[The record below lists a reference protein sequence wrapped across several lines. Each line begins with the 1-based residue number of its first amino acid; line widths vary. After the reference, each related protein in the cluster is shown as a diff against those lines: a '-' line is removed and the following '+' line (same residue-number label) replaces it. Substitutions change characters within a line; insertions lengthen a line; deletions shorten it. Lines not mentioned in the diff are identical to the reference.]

1 MKAHRTNV
9 SRGLCR
15 SRSLPAA
22 SLAALAFLTLI
33 HGPAPGAQSGPTTR
47 ESVDSLG
54 QQAWGDSF
62 YPSLSADGRW
72 IAFTSEAAD
81 LVPGD
86 TNGTRDVF
94 LRDRLTG
101 KTERVNLSSQGVQAN
116 YHSGLGSVSADGRF
130 VCFDSWAD
138 NLVPGDTNICYD
150 VFVRDRLTGQTTRV
164 SVDSAGRQG
173 RGASYVCA
181 ITPDGR
187 FVAFGSDAPNLVPGD
202 TNGYRDIFVHDRR
215 SGETRRVSV
224 DSAGREGNRWSDSP
238 SISADGRF
246 VAFMSDAED
255 LVPRDLNG
263 REDVFVHDLRTAR
276 TTRVSV
282 DSTGNEG
289 DHISWYPEISADGRC
304 VTFGSLAS
312 NLVPGDT
319 NGHMDIFVHD
329 RLTGLT
335 TRVNVDSSGA
345 QANDR
350 SDLASISADGRYVA
364 FDSEASNLVPHDT
377 NGRYDVFVHDRRT
390 GETFRVS
397 VDSMGFQANH
407 LSWWGRI
414 APDGSCVAFHSYAD
428 NLVPGDTNDC
438 CDAFVREL

>member
-72 IAFTSEAAD
+72 IVFTSEAAD

-86 TNGTRDVF
+86 TNGARDVF
-94 LRDRLTG
+94 LRDRLIG

-138 NLVPGDTNICYD
+138 NLVPGDTNNCYD
-150 VFVRDRLTGQTTRV
+150 VFVRDRLTGQTSRV

-187 FVAFGSDAPNLVPGD
+187 VVAFGSDAPNLVTGD

-224 DSAGREGNRWSDSP
+224 DSAGREGSRWSDSP

-263 REDVFVHDLRTAR
+263 REDVFVHDLPAAR
-276 TTRVSV
+276 
-282 DSTGNEG
+282 
-289 DHISWYPEISADGRC
+289 
-304 VTFGSLAS
+304 
-312 NLVPGDT
+312 
-319 NGHMDIFVHD
+319 
-329 RLTGLT
+329 T

-345 QANDR
+345 QANNR